1 MSDTHVFPVRDS
13 GALVVPVDPRTRAS
27 SDALILASRNAY
39 PIVATSTRRSNGT
52 GLLAGGAI
60 ALLLGGLTFYSLAS
74 HRAHPA
80 ALPPP
85 VVPQGLDQ
93 TPAVQLPPPAPPAA
107 ADRAL
112 PVVDASPVAPPPA
125 PVPAVPTGVDAAHSV
140 TLVFDGST
148 PVEPGGAGSAGA
160 KPAAHPDAG
169 TNENDQ
175 FAVRIAGEGDDAA
188 TAERMTDPGMTVG
201 QGTIVPAVLETAID
215 TDLPG
220 YVRASVSS
228 DVRSFDGSRILIPRF
243 SRVIGQY
250 KSGLQAGQTRVYIV
264 WQRLIRPD
272 GLTIALAS
280 PAIDFSGRTG
290 LGGEVDG
297 HFLKRFGSAAL
308 LSVVG
313 GLSAI
318 GNPSVVLSGGQSAA
332 SVAAQRDTQIPPTIR
347 VPQGQPI
354 RIFTARD
361 LDFGASKTAG
371 EE

>member
-1 MSDTHVFPVRDS
+1 MSDTYLFPAKDA
-13 GALVVPVDPRTRAS
+13 GTLVVPVDPRTHAS
-27 SDALILASRNAY
+27 SDALILASQNAY

-52 GLLAGGAI
+52 GLLAGATI
-60 ALLLGGLTFYSLAS
+60 AALLGGLTFYSMAS
-74 HRAHPA
+74 HRTHAP
-80 ALPPP
+80 ALPSPAVEP
-85 VVPQGLDQ
+85 NPDPMPTVQPVPQG
-93 TPAVQLPPPAPPAA
+93 PPAG
-107 ADRAL
+107 ADRP
-112 PVVDASPVAPPPA
+112 PVVDANPVAARQA
-125 PVPAVPTGVDAAHSV
+125 PLPVVPAGVDGAHSV

-148 PVEPGGAGSAGA
+148 PVEPDAAGSSGA
-160 KPAAHPDAG
+160 KPAARPDAG

-188 TAERMTDPGMTVG
+188 TAEQMTDPGMTVG

-228 DVRSFDGSRILIPRF
+228 DIRSFDGSRVLIPRF

-272 GLTIALAS
+272 GVTIALAS

-290 LGGEVDG
+290 LGGEVDS

-361 LDFGASKTAG
+361 LDFGSSKAAG
-371 EE
+371 EG

>member
-1 MSDTHVFPVRDS
+1 MSDTHIFPIRET
-13 GALVVPVDPRTRAS
+13 GALVPMVDPRTHAS
-27 SDALILASRNAY
+27 SDALVLASRNGF
-39 PIVATSTRRSNGT
+39 PIVATSTRRTNGT
-52 GLLAGGAI
+52 GLLAGAAI
-60 ALLLGGLTFYSLAS
+60 ATLLGGLTFYSLVS
-74 HRAHPA
+74 HRTHPPVLPAPA
-80 ALPPP
+80 AQPGP
-85 VVPQGLDQ
+85 DA
-93 TPAVQLPPPAPPAA
+93 T
-107 ADRAL
+107 L
-112 PVVDASPVAPPPA
+112 PVPVAPPVPSVVADRAVPVIDANAAARPVPA
-125 PVPAVPTGVDAAHSV
+125 PVVPAGVDAAHSV

-148 PVEPGGAGSAGA
+148 PVDANAASSTGA
-160 KPAAHPDAG
+160 KAAARPDAG

-188 TAERMTDPGMTVG
+188 TAEQMTDPSMTVG

-228 DVRSFDGSRILIPRF
+228 DIRSFDGSHILIPRF

-361 LDFGASKTAG
+361 LDFGSSKTAG
-371 EE
+371 ER